1 MPSQA
6 TIITFKP
13 PVSIRR
19 GAQVVL
25 ILRISKH
32 TLDMDNY
39 LLKRVKFRLDTL
51 RRRYRVYSSD
61 ELLPHALK
69 AEAYGRLEEV
79 ESLYNFITN
88 KYGGINETSITQET
102 PEGNGQS

>member
-1 MPSQA
+1 MYAGRLGLGGGAFAHGLICQRPESASLVAKWAQLLQLRKAVLMPSQA

-39 LLKRVKFRLDTL
+39 LLNL
-51 RRRYRVYSSD
+51 
-61 ELLPHALK
+61 
-69 AEAYGRLEEV
+69 
-79 ESLYNFITN
+79 TN
-88 KYGGINETSITQET
+88 HYA
-102 PEGNGQS
+102 